1 MSDRHSEAGAEAR
14 TALRHGVAIA
24 GAVLVA
30 IAGAQLW
37 RWCHLPLPWLV
48 GSLYAVAMAR
58 VLGLLLLAPPGAREL
73 GQWVVG
79 INMGLYFTSA
89 VASEVASH
97 AFLIIGMAFASLLAG
112 FVGAEALVRCRLAD
126 RPTAFFAAM
135 PGGASEM
142 ANLSDRWMA
151 SVDRVAAAHAMR
163 VMLVVLVVPLAL
175 TLTDTHGTNLAPVE
189 TRELVWQ
196 RLALM
201 AAASLAG
208 VGAFTLLRLPNAW
221 LLGTLFAVA
230 GLGIGGTPLSGLP
243 AGLGA
248 AGQLLIGVSLGCRF
262 GPGFFHKAPAFLAG
276 ILILSLGFLA
286 STTMLA
292 FLLTHLTHLT
302 FPDLLLSFAPGGIA
316 EMSLTAT
323 QLHLAVPLVVAAHVV
338 RLAILTL
345 LAPAAFRIFS
355 RWRRTADR
363 QDHS

>member
-1 MSDRHSEAGAEAR
+1 M
-14 TALRHGVAIA
+14 AIA
-24 GAVLVA
+24 GGILL
-30 IAGAQLW
+30 GDRRCQLW

-48 GSLYAVAMAR
+48 GSLYAVAMDR
-58 VLGLLLLAPPGAREL
+58 VSELLLLAPPGARQL

-79 INMGLYFTSA
+79 INIGLHFTSA
-89 VASEVASH
+89 VTSEVASH
-97 AFLIIGMAFASLLAG
+97 AFLIVGMAFASLLAG
-112 FVGAEALVRCRLAD
+112 FVGAAAQVRCRLAVW
-126 RPTAFFAAM
+126 PTAFFAAM

-142 ANLSDRWMA
+142 ANLPDQRMS
-151 SVDRVAAAHAMR
+151 SVDRVAAAHAVR
-163 VMLVVLVVPLAL
+163 VMLVVLIVPLVL
-175 TLTDTHGTNLAPVE
+175 TVTNTHGTKLAPIE
-189 TRELVWQ
+189 TSEFLWQ

-208 VGAFTLLRLPNAW
+208 VGAVTLLCLHNAW
-221 LLGTLFAVA
+221 LLGTLSAVA
-230 GLGIGGTPLSGLP
+230 SLGIGGNPLSALP
-243 AGLGA
+243 DWLGA

-262 GPGFFHKAPAFLAG
+262 GPDFLHKAPAFLAG
-276 ILILSLGFLA
+276 IAVLGLGFLA

-292 FLLTHLTHLT
+292 FLLTHVTHLI

-323 QLHLAVPLVVAAHVV
+323 HFHLAVPLVVAAHVV

-363 QDHS
+363 PDHS